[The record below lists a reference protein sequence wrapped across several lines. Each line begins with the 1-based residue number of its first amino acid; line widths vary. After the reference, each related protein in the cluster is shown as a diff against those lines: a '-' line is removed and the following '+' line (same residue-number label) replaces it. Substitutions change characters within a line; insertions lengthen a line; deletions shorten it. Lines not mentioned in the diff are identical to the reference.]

1 MLHWHYLLDVDDR
14 SGLFNQLISELM
26 ISTTKKT
33 PAPPGVAIWVLVT
46 LLWGTLFYWTSIYML
61 HLASLRLGE
70 GYFCPSTSEQWSVY
84 GIHVLV
90 LIVFAF
96 VAMLVRGMLDP
107 GSTQQVQRWQNISE
121 GKGEKIFVSFAGS
134 LATSF
139 FFTGLTALTFLGSS
153 GFLGFMVAFTFPV
166 VLLAGVF
173 NVAAGIAASLIVG
186 LIFLIAKIGR
196 KKS

>member
-139 FFTGLTALTFLGSS
+139 FFTALTALTFLGSS
-153 GFLGFMVAFTFPV
+153 GFLGFMVVFTLPV

-186 LIFLIAKIGR
+186 LIFLIAKVGR
-196 KKS
+196 K